1 VPDPEAVDDLEAQG
15 VIDSLVLAVADLVRE
30 AELEAEPDGVLEPDI
45 VAVGVGVGGGVIVS
59 VTDIVVDPL
68 TLYEGELELL
78 FEREFVMLCVVVVE
92 LLPVIV
98 WLAVFETLVLAVIDC
113 DAVLEAE
120 NVFDCEVVL
129 DVVGLSEGVA
139 ECVDENE
146 CVDVGVGGGVIVSV
160 VVKVLLIEIVSDAV
174 AVIVF
179 DCVNVAEG
187 ESVIAPEGVSETDL
201 VGVFDALDVLEV
213 EYVFVSD

>member
-1 VPDPEAVDDLEAQG
+1 MPDPEAVDDLEAQG